1 LSDVKVAVDSPSNKF
16 TKVSAIGIL
25 GSLMTGS
32 LKDINFATNIY
43 DNLLL
48 AIPFLSVLIIEVFI
62 WFWLCIKPS
71 SAATYSYR
79 RSLNK
84 KKNKIKKEM
93 RDKHISDGHRQN
105 LQKLYDKT
113 SQEYLNSFNEN

>member
-1 LSDVKVAVDSPSNKF
+1 MSDNKVAADSPSNKF

-32 LKDINFATNIY
+32 LKDIDFTADTY
-43 DNLLL
+43 DTLLL
-48 AIPFLSVLIIEVFI
+48 TIPFLSVLIIEVFI

-71 SAATYSYR
+71 SATTYAYR

-93 RDKHISDGHRQN
+93 RDTHISDEHRQN